1 MELRTLRYFLAVAR
15 EESMTEAANVLH
27 VTQPTL
33 SRQIAEL
40 ERELGCT
47 LFDRTNRATMLTE
60 DGMRLRQRAEEILS
74 LVDQTQDELA
84 DHGGS
89 LSGTIRI
96 GAGETR
102 AAHLL
107 TDAFVEMHRV
117 HPGVAIELFTG
128 NADTVE
134 ERLERGLLDF
144 ALVIEPVN
152 VDKYEWLRMPESDHS
167 GVAVGAGSEWA
178 RLDAVTPEVLAR
190 MPLLVSSRTSNRT
203 VDIGA
208 WSGGV
213 LRREDL
219 DVVGTFDLIGNA
231 ALLVKTGGGLRARHR
246 PSL

>member
-1 MELRTLRYFLAVAR
+1 M
-15 EESMTEAANVLH
+15 
-27 VTQPTL
+27 
-33 SRQIAEL
+33 
-40 ERELGCT
+40 
-47 LFDRTNRATMLTE
+47 
-60 DGMRLRQRAEEILS
+60 RQRETKGQS
-74 LVDQTQDELA
+74 LCL
-84 DHGGS
+84 
-89 LSGTIRI
+89 IRI

-152 VDKYEWLRMPESDHS
+152 VDKYEWLRMPKSGHS

-203 VDIGA
+203 GLMQNGTREKARQATRRKHGIQGA
-208 WSGGV
+208 
-213 LRREDL
+213 RDQ
-219 DVVGTFDLIGNA
+219 
-231 ALLVKTGGGLRARHR
+231 ALLVQKVR
-246 PSL
+246 

>member
-1 MELRTLRYFLAVAR
+1 M
-15 EESMTEAANVLH
+15 
-27 VTQPTL
+27 
-33 SRQIAEL
+33 
-40 ERELGCT
+40 
-47 LFDRTNRATMLTE
+47 
-60 DGMRLRQRAEEILS
+60 RQRETKGQS
-74 LVDQTQDELA
+74 LCL
-84 DHGGS
+84 
-89 LSGTIRI
+89 IRI

-190 MPLLVSSRTSNRT
+190 MPLLVSSRASRGTGLMQNGTREKAHQAT
-203 VDIGA
+203 RRKHGIQGA
-208 WSGGV
+208 
-213 LRREDL
+213 RDQ
-219 DVVGTFDLIGNA
+219 
-231 ALLVKTGGGLRARHR
+231 ALLVQKVR
-246 PSL
+246 